1 MLGVGIIA
9 VSVIGILW
17 FTHFGGS
24 QNGVL
29 PREASQWHI
38 GKGAQYNP
46 VMQYDISTN
55 ATKFS
60 AKIEFLPATNPG
72 NQTLFVQINP
82 NTNEEINQ
90 TVPINVVYVFKVSN
104 KAKPFFDILDST
116 VFSVRDLAIENKY
129 LVIGAVWGD
138 VYIHDAHEEIKVT
151 DHSKVS
157 LKFGSL
163 DSYVVSYTEGEKENK
178 LWIVDNLP
186 LPVNA
191 EVYDIAGNLQYS
203 YELTSLSP
211 LWHLVLAD
219 NSLPKASHKIL

>member
-1 MLGVGIIA
+1 MARKLMLGVCIIA
-9 VSVIGILW
+9 ASVIGILW
-17 FTHFGGS
+17 FTHFGGF
-24 QNGVL
+24 QNGEVL

-60 AKIEFLPATNPG
+60 AKIEFLPATNPE

-90 TVPINVVYVFKVSN
+90 TVPINIVYVFNQVSD
-104 KAKPFFDILDST
+104 KAKPFFTILDST

-138 VYIHDAHEEIKVT
+138 MYIRDVHEEIKVT

-163 DSYVVSYTEGEKENK
+163 DSYVVSYTEGKKENK
-178 LWIVDNLP
+178 FWIVDNLP
-186 LPVNA
+186 LPVKA
-191 EVYDIAGNLQYS
+191 EVYDLSGNLQYS
-203 YELTSLSP
+203 YELTSLSAP
-211 LWHLVLAD
+211 LVLGL
-219 NSLPKASHKIL
+219 S

>member
-1 MLGVGIIA
+1 MARKLMLGLGIIA
-9 VSVIGILW
+9 ASVIVILW
-17 FTHFGGS
+17 FTHFGSS
-24 QNGVL
+24 QNGEVL

-46 VMQYDISTN
+46 VMQYDISTT

-82 NTNEEINQ
+82 DTNEEINQ
-90 TVPINVVYVFKVSN
+90 TVPINVVYDFNQVSD

-129 LVIGAVWGD
+129 LVKGAVWGD
-138 VYIHDAHEEIKVT
+138 VYIHDAREEIKVT

-186 LPVNA
+186 LPVKA
-191 EVYDIAGNLQYS
+191 EVYDLSGNLQYS
-203 YELTSLSP
+203 YELTSLSAP
-211 LWHLVLAD
+211 L
-219 NSLPKASHKIL
+219 ASGFS

>member
-1 MLGVGIIA
+1 MTIKLLLGICVIA
-9 VSVIGILW
+9 ASIIGILW

-24 QNGVL
+24 QNGEIV
-29 PREASQWHI
+29 PVEASQWHL

-46 VMQYDISTN
+46 VMQYDVSTN

-60 AKIEFLPATNPG
+60 TKIEFLPATNSG

-90 TVPINVVYVFKVSN
+90 TVPINVVYVFNQVSEN
-104 KAKPFFDILDST
+104 VKPFFTILDST

-129 LVIGAVWGD
+129 LVKGAVWGNM
-138 VYIHDAHEEIKVT
+138 YIHDIQEEIKVT
-151 DHSKVS
+151 DHTKVS

-163 DSYVVSYTEGEKENK
+163 DSYVVSYTEGEKQNK

-186 LPVNA
+186 LPVKA
-191 EVYDIAGNLQYS
+191 EVYDISGNLQYS
-203 YELTSLSP
+203 YELTSLSAP
-211 LWHLVLAD
+211 LTPGL
-219 NSLPKASHKIL
+219 S